1 MNLSEAV
8 TLVPLIALAGSS
20 IAYVVKLFLDR
31 ADKRRDRFFDLMKLI
46 DGKESIALK
55 VAAIY
60 ELRQFPEHKDFI
72 VHFCETQSKNVAGVD
87 SGAKSLIA
95 EMNRTKDY
103 FSGS

>member
-1 MNLSEAV
+1 MTVTELV

-20 IAYVVKLFLDR
+20 VAYVIKLFLDR
-31 ADKRRDRFFDLMKLI
+31 IDKRRDRFFDLMKLI

-55 VAAIY
+55 VAAVY

-72 VHFCETQSKNVAGVD
+72 VHFCETQSKNVTGVD

-95 EMNRTKDY
+95 EMHRTKEH
-103 FSGS
+103 FSGQ